1 MSRNLA
7 MAAFS
12 PSELLPQTGNPH
24 PDVKPQ
30 NMVALTQRDQLV
42 RSIYIQNVNH
52 TPVFKSL
59 DMVLS
64 LGVKGIFQT
73 GVRNA
78 APSFAGKSASADEF
92 ARIVARRGTYLSG
105 TSPIIRV
112 ELEQACTSKRFWSTI
127 LSKYGDGFSAS
138 KDEDGLRR
146 STYDA
151 FERHGTKV
159 LIIDEVQHAGYRSK
173 GSSAATDVIKRFIS
187 DAQVGV
193 GLFGNEDALQL
204 LQSNNQLSHRL
215 QEPCDI
221 KPLDIAEP
229 SALTKFAK
237 FLAGYNDALVAKKL
251 FATSLCLRDSR
262 VVGCLMAVSSG
273 FLGRVV
279 TLLQIAGRRA
289 FLRGAASIELCD
301 LSHASSTWA
310 VEQRLTPHDPFRF
323 GVGKGVHF
331 NG

>member
-1 MSRNLA
+1 MSVTLT

-12 PSELLPQTGNPH
+12 PAELLPVTGDPQ
-24 PDVKPQ
+24 PDVTPHKL
-30 NMVALTQRDQLV
+30 VLVRQRDQTV
-42 RSIYIQNVNH
+42 RSIYIQNPNH
-52 TPVFKSL
+52 TPVFKAL

-64 LGVKGIFQT
+64 LGVKGVYQT

-92 ARIVARRGTYLSG
+92 ARIVSRRGTYPAG
-105 TSPIIRV
+105 TSPIVRV
-112 ELEQACTSKRFWSTI
+112 ELEQACTSRRFWSTI
-127 LSKYGDGFSAS
+127 LAKYGDGFAAS

-151 FERHGTKV
+151 FERHGTKL
-159 LIIDEVQHAGYRSK
+159 LIIDEVQHAGYRSQ
-173 GSSAATDVIKRFIS
+173 GSSAPTDVIKRFIS
-187 DAQVGV
+187 DAQVGI

-204 LQSNNQLSHRL
+204 LQSNSQLSHRL

-221 KPLDIAEP
+221 KPLNVADT
-229 SALTKFAK
+229 SARARFAK
-237 FLAGYNDALVAKKL
+237 FLAAYDGALVAKRL
-251 FATSLCLRDSR
+251 FVASPCLRDPR
-262 VVGCLMAVSSG
+262 VIECLMAISSG

-279 TLLQIAGRRA
+279 ALLQIAGRRA
-289 FLRGAASIELCD
+289 FLRGAVSIELCD

-323 GVGKGVHF
+323 GIAKGGRS